1 MNWIIVSWVFVV
13 ILTAI
18 NVFIFMKVIYP
29 SIKMMKQMGGKNGM
43 PDMNAMMAGL
53 GAGGKNGQP
62 DMSAMMAQAQKMMAG
77 MGGPGGM
84 GGKPGQGGPDM
95 NALMGQMNNPN
106 MQAQMKKAMDML
118 AQMQKNQ
125 KR

>member
-1 MNWIIVSWVFVV
+1 MNWIIVSWVFVG

-18 NVFIFMKVIYP
+18 NIFVFLKLKKA
-29 SIKMMKQMGGKNGM
+29 SEQMMKMAFPNAKNMNDALAQMQN
-43 PDMNAMMAGL
+43 MMG
-53 GAGGKNGQP
+53 
-62 DMSAMMAQAQKMMAG
+62 G
-77 MGGPGGM
+77 MGGM
-84 GGKPGQGGPDM
+84 RGGKPGQGMPDM

>member
-1 MNWIIVSWVFVV
+1 MNWIMVSWVFVA

-18 NVFIFMKVIYP
+18 NVFFFFKVIYP
-29 SIKMMKQMGGKNGM
+29 AMNMMKGMGGMPGM
-43 PDMNAMMAGL
+43 GGSAGGSPDMA
-53 GAGGKNGQP
+53 Q
-62 DMSAMMAQAQKMMAG
+62 MMAQAQKMMAG
-77 MGGPGGM
+77 MNGGAPGKKGA
-84 GGKPGQGGPDM
+84 QGTPDM

>member
-1 MNWIIVSWVFVV
+1 MWIIISWVFVA

-18 NVFIFMKVIYP
+18 NVFFFLKVIYP
-29 SIKMMKQMGGKNGM
+29 SMKMMKQMGGMGGKPGQA
-43 PDMNAMMAGL
+43 PDMN
-53 GAGGKNGQP
+53 
-62 DMSAMMAQAQKMMAG
+62 AMMAQAQKMMAG
-77 MGGPGGM
+77 MGGGAGR
-84 GGKPGQGGPDM
+84 PGQGAPDI

>member
-1 MNWIIVSWVFVV
+1 MNWVLVSWIFVV

-18 NVFIFMKVIYP
+18 NVFFFFKVIYP
-29 SIKMMKQMGGKNGM
+29 SMKMMKQMGGGQGM
-43 PDMNAMMAGL
+43 E
-53 GAGGKNGQP
+53 
-62 DMSAMMAQAQKMMAG
+62 SMMAQAQKMM
-77 MGGPGGM
+77 GGM
-84 GGKPGQGGPDM
+84 NGVRPGQGMPDM
-95 NALMGQMNNPN
+95 SALMGQMNNPN

>member
-1 MNWIIVSWVFVV
+1 MNWVMVSWIFVA

-18 NVFIFMKVIYP
+18 NVFFFFKVIYP
-29 SIKMMKQMGGKNGM
+29 SIKMMKQMGGGQGM
-43 PDMNAMMAGL
+43 E
-53 GAGGKNGQP
+53 
-62 DMSAMMAQAQKMMAG
+62 SMMAQAQKMMAG
-77 MGGPGGM
+77 MNGGR
-84 GGKPGQGGPDM
+84 PGQNQGMPDM
-95 NALMGQMNNPN
+95 SALMGQMNNPN